1 MSSATSMESSITRTP
16 GTALAIATRKGGAMG
31 DRLKAMI
38 RRWRQRRQR
47 RRDDLLE
54 RSSRAQENLRDYKPF
69 TGHEPGAP
77 GGYF

>member
-1 MSSATSMESSITRTP
+1 
-16 GTALAIATRKGGAMG
+16 MG

-54 RSSRAQENLRDYKPF
+54 RSNRARENLRDYKPF

-77 GGYF
+77 GGF

>member
-1 MSSATSMESSITRTP
+1 
-16 GTALAIATRKGGAMG
+16 MG

-54 RSSRAQENLRDYKPF
+54 SSNHARENLRDYKPF
-69 TGHEPGAP
+69 TGHEPGPP